1 MKKRILSLILALVLC
16 MGLSGTTLGAADS
29 IQQEVNIRNIGDT
42 FAKCNGTYAVIDIS
56 GNLWMWGNNERGQL
70 GNGSTKDT
78 DVPQKVLSDV
88 VSVDVGE
95 YHVGAVCRDGSLW
108 LWGQATYGEMG
119 NGTRGKNNSSRNFFH
134 LIDPLYQKTPLK
146 VMDGVSAVNCGP
158 YFTAV
163 VKTDGSLWTWGWN
176 VFSTLGNG
184 GVSDSYFYELYLD
197 NTKAKGFL
205 QTTPVKILDG
215 VVNVKGGAGSV
226 IALDKVGNLWEWGR
240 NSSKPEKVLG
250 NVVSIFSCN
259 KLDAYNHQLIMEDSG
274 LYYGTFATEKIL
286 DDVVAVCGAGDRN
299 LALKSDGTL
308 WSISQKF
315 DYDKSKTIYYTG
327 QVAENV
333 AAVSAHN
340 GLLYLTMDGKL
351 YDDGELLA
359 DLPFSLPKFA
369 RLELNGGTSTSGTLL
384 CTGESG
390 KITVPEDPIKEGYI
404 FSGWYQDKYLST
416 AWDFN
421 IPLETGITL
430 YAKWDDPAAIAAA
443 EEAAAEQQA
452 KEAAAGSASK
462 INASIIVIAVALVV
476 AVTVALVLARK
487 KKVLKTAGASVSERC
502 PFCGTVNAPNAK
514 FCQGCGKPLDG
525 GEG

>member
-42 FAKCNGTYAVIDIS
+42 FAKCNGTYAVIDVS

-88 VSVDVGE
+88 VSVDVGM
-95 YHVGAVCRDGSLW
+95 YHAGAVCRDGSLW

-119 NGTRGKNNSSRNFFH
+119 NGKKGKNNSSRNSSH
-134 LIDPLYQKTPLK
+134 LMDPLYQKTPLK
-146 VMDGVSAVNCGP
+146 VMDDVSAVNCGP
-158 YFTAV
+158 FFTAA

-176 VFSTLGNG
+176 ANNTLGNG
-184 GVSDSYFYELYLD
+184 GVSDSYFYELFFN
-197 NTKAKGFL
+197 NTKEKRFL

-215 VVNVKGGAGSV
+215 VVSVKGSGNSV
-226 IALDKVGNLWEWGR
+226 IALDKVGNLWEWGLY
-240 NSSKPEKVLG
+240 SSTPKKILE
-250 NVVSIFSCN
+250 NVVSIFSCYEMDYSY
-259 KLDAYNHQLIMEDSG
+259 KHQLIMGDG
-274 LYYGTFATEKIL
+274 ALYYWKSETEKIL
-286 DDVVAVCGAGDRN
+286 DDVVAVSGAGVEN

-308 WSISQKF
+308 WGCYLPNSNRKKVFTKQI
-315 DYDKSKTIYYTG
+315 
-327 QVAENV
+327 AENV
-333 AAVSAHN
+333 VAVSNHH

-359 DLPFSLPKFA
+359 DLPFSLPKFV
-369 RLELNGGTSTSGTLL
+369 RLELNGGTTTSGTLL
-384 CTGESG
+384 CTDESG
-390 KITVPEDPIKEGYI
+390 KITVPEDPVKEGYI
-404 FSGWYQDKYLST
+404 FSGWYQDKNLST

-421 IPLETGITL
+421 VPLETGITL

-443 EEAAAEQQA
+443 AAEEAAAQQA
-452 KEAAAGSASK
+452 KETQAESASK
-462 INASIIVIAVALVV
+462 INVFIIVIAVALVV
-476 AVTVALVLARK
+476 AVTVAMMLARK
-487 KKVLKTAGASVSERC
+487 KKVLKTSGVSVSERC
-502 PFCGTVNAPNAK
+502 PVCGTVNAPNAK

-525 GEG
+525 GKG